1 MFFDRKSG
9 LKIEPANS
17 DRETLS
23 TGIEAA
29 LEARTW
35 PWDADRD
42 VAAKYAIGSLHTFF
56 LKNLAQ
62 EGRLQVETLF
72 STVGALTGFAAQHA
86 VRQEYVVTGRAKA
99 KETEVFAIVES
110 KSGGRYYLGDQ
121 LNAVL
126 VPERRESLAGW
137 SIIAGEA
144 MRLGASK
151 RDLPDCIE
159 IFDRVVKSIGTLEYG
174 IPQRIPGHGRPW
186 LMPRQ
191 AIEIFWQV
199 VFAVFVSEPVPP
211 VPDFKQIEQRY
222 WPLVL
227 AMVAARYLSMAKA
240 VFPPALAVGLYM
252 EAAISMSKIDPGSVK
267 FASGVLH

>member
-1 MFFDRKSG
+1 MFFNRKSG

-17 DRETLS
+17 DREPLS

-72 STVGALTGFAAQHA
+72 STVGALTGFAAQRA
-86 VRQEYVVTGRAKA
+86 VRQEYVATGRA

-110 KSGGRYYLGDQ
+110 NSGERYYLGDQ

-126 VPERRESLAGW
+126 VPERRQSLAVW
-137 SIIAGEA
+137 FIIAGEA

-151 RDLPDCIE
+151 QDLPDCIE

-186 LMPRQ
+186 LLPRQ
-191 AIEIFWQV
+191 AIEIFWQG
-199 VFAVFVSEPVPP
+199 VFGVFVSEPRPP

-227 AMVAARYLSMAKA
+227 AMTAARYLSMAKA

-267 FASGVLH
+267 FAGGVLH